1 MKNILFID
9 DQDKNFKEANN
20 LGWNKLL
27 SDEKGDWIKK
37 VMPLFCEQNNNIN
50 IAYKISDPK
59 DSDG

>member
-50 IAYKISDPK
+50 IAYKM
-59 DSDG
+59 